1 MPATAQRGQPAGC
14 LFGRLTIFEEMT
26 MKKLLIVHLLAIG
39 FLAGCNTIEG
49 VGEDVEAG
57 GEGIQD
63 AAESAK

>member
-1 MPATAQRGQPAGC
+1 
-14 LFGRLTIFEEMT
+14 